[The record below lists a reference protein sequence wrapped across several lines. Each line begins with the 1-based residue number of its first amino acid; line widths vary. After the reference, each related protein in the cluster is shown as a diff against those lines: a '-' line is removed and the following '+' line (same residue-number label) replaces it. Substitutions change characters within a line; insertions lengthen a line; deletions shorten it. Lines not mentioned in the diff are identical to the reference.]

1 MNDLKKIGRTLL
13 GLGALLMLLFGIIFV
28 IINRLTEIG
37 QISGIDLH
45 LHSLNITLAS
55 YTLGVEGWSVSGILT
70 IVAGLFGIYG
80 YKSLNHLD
88 EKRDMAFTWG
98 ANGIILGLVGGTL
111 GGFIILFAGIILILD
126 YFSE

>member
-13 GLGALLMLLFGIIFV
+13 GLGALMMLLFGVIFI

-37 QISGIDLH
+37 QITGID

-55 YTLGVEGWSVSGILT
+55 YTLGAEGWSISGILT
-70 IVAGLFGIYG
+70 VVAGLFGIYG
-80 YKSLNHLD
+80 YRSLKHLN

-98 ANGIILGLVGGTL
+98 ANGIILGLVGGTF
-111 GGFIILFAGIILILD
+111 GGFIILIAGIILVVD
-126 YFSE
+126 YFSD

>member
-1 MNDLKKIGRTLL
+1 MNELKKLGRSLM
-13 GLGALLMLLFGIIFV
+13 GIGALTMLLFGIIFV

-37 QISGIDLH
+37 QINGID

-80 YKSLNHLD
+80 YRSLNQLN

-98 ANGIILGLVGGTL
+98 ANGIILGLVGGTI
-111 GGFIILFAGIILILD
+111 GGFIILISGILLILD

>member
-1 MNDLKKIGRTLL
+1 MNELKKLGRSLM
-13 GLGALLMLLFGIIFV
+13 GIGALTMLLFGIIFV

-37 QISGIDLH
+37 QINGID

-80 YKSLNHLD
+80 YRSLNQLN

-98 ANGIILGLVGGTL
+98 ANGIVLGLVGGTI
-111 GGFIILFAGIILILD
+111 GGIIVFIAGIILIID

>member
-13 GLGALLMLLFGIIFV
+13 GLGALMMLLFGIIFV

-37 QISGIDLH
+37 QINGID

-55 YTLGVEGWSVSGILT
+55 YTLGVEGWSISGILT

-80 YKSLNHLD
+80 YKSLNHLN
-88 EKRDMAFTWG
+88 EKRDMGFTWG
-98 ANGIILGLVGGTL
+98 ANGIVLGLVGGTI
-111 GGFIILFAGIILILD
+111 GGFIILIAGMVLVLD
-126 YFSE
+126 